1 MWKELGLCAAVC
13 IGSISFAAE
22 KASVRTKDFV
32 LRFAKDK
39 IVLSNPKWQDEVVI
53 RKVMFIRSP
62 HFATPTGAEQL
73 TPDSFKVDYK
83 IDVKA
88 NPKDTPEKAEALKK
102 SIEAIKLTALCTATD
117 AGAKIEY
124 TLTSPEYKPDGAM
137 IEFNCWSRFKKGG
150 KGDLLKAN
158 GKNCAPSP
166 RKGAETTIWHCRAIP
181 TGPAVGRNTPDSA
194 SPAMNTKPR
203 WSSVSRLPKS
213 PARPS
218 AHSSTAR

>member
-137 IEFNCWSRFKKGG
+137 IESKRAARATCSRRT
-150 KGDLLKAN
+150 A
-158 GKNCAPSP
+158 KNCAPSP